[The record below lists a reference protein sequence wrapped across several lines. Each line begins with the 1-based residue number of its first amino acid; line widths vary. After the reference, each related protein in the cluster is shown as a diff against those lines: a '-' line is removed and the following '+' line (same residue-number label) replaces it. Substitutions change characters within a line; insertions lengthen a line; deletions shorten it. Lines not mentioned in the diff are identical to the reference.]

1 MIPNLRL
8 ISKLL
13 YVIVMVIVIII
24 AVQIFLNPFGVYQN
38 VNTALLIVAVS
49 LSFVRLW
56 LRRKISK
63 TEKVD
68 HPLT

>member
-13 YVIVMVIVIII
+13 YVSVMAIII
-24 AVQIFLNPFGVYQN
+24 IIGVQFVLNPVGVYQN
-38 VNTALLIVAVS
+38 INTALLIVAIS
-49 LSFVRLW
+49 LLFVRLW

-63 TEKVD
+63 TEKIY
-68 HPLT
+68 PLR